1 MTEKKLDPRV
11 SEFET
16 EEQAASYD
24 RWFRAKVQA
33 SLDDPSPVSYTHLDV
48 YKRQALTRR
57 TTRWLSK
64 SLATTTPKCWA
75 VVS

>member
-16 EEQAASYD
+16 EEQAESYD

-33 SLDDPSPVSYTHLDV
+33 
-48 YKRQALTRR
+48 AM
-57 TTRWLSK
+57 K
-64 SLATTTPKCWA
+64 SDRPRVPHDEAIARVRATIAQVAANRKKSA
-75 VVS
+75 